1 MRTFSTKSD
10 FYLTHL
16 GFHVGVMQYN
26 GITGNIT
33 LYMVRCPLNMSK
45 VIKDRIIKI
54 SKELDEQVLVRLKR
68 VLEHYKI
75 DYEVCKRV
83 ITQIDLEYLL
93 VGKKTPTQVSKAV
106 RAYKLGLRDKL
117 GDEEYMMSYL
127 RQDFMEIIYL
137 YYLGM

>member
-45 VIKDRIIKI
+45 VIKDRVIKI
-54 SKELDEQVLVRLKR
+54 SKELDEQVLVNLKR
-68 VLEHYKI
+68 VLEHYKV
-75 DYEVCKRV
+75 DYEVCKRL
-83 ITQIDLEYLL
+83 ITQVDLEYLL

-127 RQDFMEIIYL
+127 RQDYMEVIYL

>member
-16 GFHVGVMQYN
+16 GFHVGVMKYD
-26 GITGNIT
+26 GNIGDIT

-45 VIKDRIIKI
+45 AIKNKIIET
-54 SKELDEQVLVRLKR
+54 SKEFDEQVLVRLKR
-68 VLEHYKI
+68 VLEHYKV

-83 ITQIDLEYLL
+83 ITQVDLEYLL

-106 RAYKLGLRDKL
+106 RAYKLGLKDKL
-117 GDEEYMMSYL
+117 NDEEFMMLYL

>member
-16 GFHVGVMQYN
+16 GFHVGVMQYD
-26 GITGNIT
+26 GNAGDIT